1 MTKADTPARRRPVHC
16 LIITLSDRA
25 VSGAYA
31 DRSGPRTR
39 ELLESFFADH
49 GIDSTIEHCLLPDD
63 ATLLR
68 REVLGAREQGVDVII
83 TTGGTGVGLRDI
95 APETIAPLCEKLMP
109 GIMEHVRAKFGAN
122 NPRARL
128 SPRSPAWPEARRSI
142 PCPAACGPWKSTC
155 RKSSLRWSTLPRFS
169 TARMG
174 IRMRLYAGRIK
185 LFGPMS
191 RAAGQAELNVT
202 LQGDAPTC
210 AALRAYLVAYQ
221 PRLAGLLD
229 GCRFAVNGRFAA
241 EGQLL
246 AEGDEIALIGFVSGG

>member
-1 MTKADTPARRRPVHC
+1 
-16 LIITLSDRA
+16 
-25 VSGAYA
+25 
-31 DRSGPRTR
+31 
-39 ELLESFFADH
+39 
-49 GIDSTIEHCLLPDD
+49 
-63 ATLLR
+63 
-68 REVLGAREQGVDVII
+68 
-83 TTGGTGVGLRDI
+83 
-95 APETIAPLCEKLMP
+95 
-109 GIMEHVRAKFGAN
+109 
-122 NPRARL
+122 
-128 SPRSPAWPEARRSI
+128 
-142 PCPAACGPWKSTC
+142 
-155 RKSSLRWSTLPRFS
+155 
-169 TARMG
+169 
-174 IRMRLYAGRIK
+174 MRLYAARIK